1 MKLLRAPLVAIL
13 LSAFTI
19 FSAPAFAEV
28 MPGLVSRPGAEVALT
43 YHYPEPFEPAINQL
57 DAEATEVVEAL
68 ERRLGLDA
76 LEGVDVYLLRDMNTY
91 FEWQEAD
98 YRPSSWAVGLSL
110 SDRST
115 VLVKHGVGSAAEP
128 VDIRKT
134 FIHELAH
141 VAVDRAR
148 AGHHVPRW
156 FNEGFAVLHAEE
168 WTPERSDTLTRAA
181 STGSVMAFSALDRY
195 FPPHH
200 QSVSLAYAQSFHFVR
215 HLEQRFG
222 EDFFAEVMAQVRQ
235 GTPFA
240 EAVHVSSGSTLSALE
255 TQWRQELEEGASFW
269 AILSDVNALFFGAS
283 FLFLVAF
290 VVRVMRKRRQAQAM
304 VDDDDPGPWDYDP
317 SLYPLPGQ
325 DR

>member
-1 MKLLRAPLVAIL
+1 MTFLRATLVAFL
-13 LSAFTI
+13 LFSFTL
-19 FSAPAFAEV
+19 FSAPALAQG
-28 MPGLVSRPGAEVALT
+28 MPGLISRPGAEVALT
-43 YHYPEPFEPAINQL
+43 YHYPERFEPAITQL
-57 DAEATEVVEAL
+57 DGQATSVVQAL
-68 ERRLGLDA
+68 ERRLGLETLDSI
-76 LEGVDVYLLRDMNTY
+76 DVYLLRDMNTY
-91 FEWQEAD
+91 FEWRGAE

-110 SDRST
+110 SDQST
-115 VLVKHGVGSAAEP
+115 VLVKHGVGSAGNP
-128 VDIRKT
+128 VDIGKT

-148 AGHHVPRW
+148 AGYHVPRW

-181 STGSVMAFSALDRY
+181 STGSVMELSSLDRY

-215 HLEQRFG
+215 HLEQRYG
-222 EDFFAEVMAQVRQ
+222 DEFFAEVMGLVRQ
-235 GTPFA
+235 GTPFD
-240 EAVHVSSGSTLSALE
+240 EALHEVSGSTLGALE
-255 TQWRQELEEGASFW
+255 TQWRNDLEEGASFW

-283 FLFLVAF
+283 LLFLVAF

-304 VDDDDPGPWDYDP
+304 VDEDDPGEWDYDP
-317 SLYPLPGQ
+317 ELYPLPGQ

>member
-1 MKLLRAPLVAIL
+1 MKLLRATLVAIL
-13 LSAFTI
+13 VSALTI
-19 FSAPAFAEV
+19 FSAPARAEV
-28 MPGLVSRPGAEVALT
+28 MPGLISRPGAEVALT
-43 YHYPEPFEPAINQL
+43 YYYPERFEPAIAQL

-68 ERRLGLDA
+68 ERRLGVDA
-76 LEGVDVYLLRDMNTY
+76 LDGVDVYLLHDMNTY
-91 FEWQEAD
+91 FEWKGAD

-148 AGHHVPRW
+148 GGHHVPRW

-222 EDFFAEVMAQVRQ
+222 EDFFAEVMAQVRA
-235 GTPFA
+235 GTPFE
-240 EAVHVSSGSTLSALE
+240 EAVHKSSGSTLSALE
-255 TQWRQELEEGASFW
+255 TQWRNDLEEGASFW
-269 AILSDVNALFFGAS
+269 AILGDANGLFFGAS

-317 SLYPLPGQ
+317 ELYPLPGQ